1 MRGALAVGLALA
13 TAAAVPPPARHGES
27 FGRSAE
33 GRTLR
38 AVRIGP
44 ADAPTRVLV
53 VGCVHGN
60 ECAGTA
66 VTRRLRAGPL
76 PAGVAVWVIDDLN
89 PDGRARDVRQNAR
102 GVDLNRN
109 FPRGWRAQGSP
120 GSTYYSGPRPLSEPE
135 SRAVARL
142 IVRIRPAVTVWYHQ
156 HMRIVVRTGGDVS
169 LQRRY
174 ARLVGLPLRRLP
186 NYPGTAVRWQNH
198 RFPGTTAFVV
208 ELPAG
213 ALSAAGARRHAR
225 GGAGRGGRGWSS
237 AGVCRCLGGRQRRPV
252 RGGVGSG
259 GPRGAER

>member
-1 MRGALAVGLALA
+1 VRAALAVGLALA
-13 TAAAVPPPARHGES
+13 AAAAAPAPARHGES
-27 FGRSAE
+27 FGRSVD

-44 ADAPTRVLV
+44 ADAATRVLV

-89 PDGRARDVRQNAR
+89 PDGRARGVRQNAR

-120 GSTYYSGPRPLSEPE
+120 GSTYYSGPRALSEPE

-142 IVRIRPAVTVWYHQ
+142 IVRLRPAVTVWYHQ
-156 HMRIVVRTGGDVS
+156 HMRIVVRTGGDVG

-213 ALSAAGARRHAR
+213 PLSAAGARRHAR
-225 GGAGRGGRGWSS
+225 AVLDLARRVATAAGTSRAAPPARGARSRT
-237 AGVCRCLGGRQRRPV
+237 
-252 RGGVGSG
+252 
-259 GPRGAER
+259 PRGSWS